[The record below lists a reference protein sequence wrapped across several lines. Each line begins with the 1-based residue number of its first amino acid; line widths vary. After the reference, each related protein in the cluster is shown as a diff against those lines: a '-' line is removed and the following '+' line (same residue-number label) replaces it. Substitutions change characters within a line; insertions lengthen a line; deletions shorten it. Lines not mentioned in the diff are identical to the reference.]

1 MSACIH
7 SYIVTA
13 FQFQLHT
20 SLYCIICSQLEMKNE
35 QANRTLN
42 EEELDA
48 ELREL
53 IGEDLPSDSLAE
65 SKTYDDLVLEIEEFM

>member
-1 MSACIH
+1 
-7 SYIVTA
+7 
-13 FQFQLHT
+13 
-20 SLYCIICSQLEMKNE
+20 MKNE